1 LGIPLATTE
10 AEAVEKFPNCGAS
23 SESFKWSHTASENI
37 TYRQMV
43 CAALQLMGAFGRVNR
58 YGKFEIKQFDLSEA
72 KFTVNADNA
81 ISRSTSD
88 LSTPVTGV
96 QGDDFLFG
104 SSGFVY
110 NLTGNL
116 IVTSWGTGSGT
127 PTHGRT
133 LYELSNS
140 SNVVGLDIYSAE
152 ISWFGDLAVEP
163 GDCFLYTQDGLC
175 GGDRNIIVMETIWKP
190 YGTCTLRS
198 YCGDTDSGTVT
209 GSSSQSGNVSG
220 TDSSAS
226 GINYV
231 SNVVLGGLKFVS
243 CTANTYAGLTPDSN
257 TVYYVSDQ
265 EKVTQYLGSVEIS
278 GRNDGTDGS
287 SILTKGAILADSVPN
302 TVLGIAD
309 IEEV

>member
-1 LGIPLATTE
+1 
-10 AEAVEKFPNCGAS
+10 
-23 SESFKWSHTASENI
+23 
-37 TYRQMV
+37 
-43 CAALQLMGAFGRVNR
+43 
-58 YGKFEIKQFDLSEA
+58 
-72 KFTVNADNA
+72 
-81 ISRSTSD
+81 
-88 LSTPVTGV
+88 
-96 QGDDFLFG
+96 
-104 SSGFVY
+104 
-110 NLTGNL
+110 
-116 IVTSWGTGSGT
+116 
-127 PTHGRT
+127 
-133 LYELSNS
+133 
-140 SNVVGLDIYSAE
+140 
-152 ISWFGDLAVEP
+152 
-163 GDCFLYTQDGLC
+163 
-175 GGDRNIIVMETIWKP
+175 
-190 YGTCTLRS
+190 
-198 YCGDTDSGTVT
+198 
-209 GSSSQSGNVSG
+209 VSG